1 MNVKIGDKVS
11 VDTILAALEQSSLPR
26 EVLLAG
32 AQREIE
38 RLKNGPSAD
47 DIAAA
52 EARVAAAQS
61 ALNQSNISAP
71 FDNVITQARLFPGD
85 LVSPGTL
92 AFRIEIL
99 SRLLIDMELSEV
111 DINSI
116 ATVFCSCRKQ

>member
-11 VDTILAALEQSSLPR
+11 VDTILAALEQSSMPR

-38 RLKNGPSAD
+38 RLKNGASAD

-61 ALNQSNISAP
+61 TLNQSNISAP
-71 FDNVITQARLFPGD
+71 FDGVITQP
-85 LVSPGTL
+85 
-92 AFRIEIL
+92 
-99 SRLLIDMELSEV
+99 
-111 DINSI
+111 
-116 ATVFCSCRKQ
+116 